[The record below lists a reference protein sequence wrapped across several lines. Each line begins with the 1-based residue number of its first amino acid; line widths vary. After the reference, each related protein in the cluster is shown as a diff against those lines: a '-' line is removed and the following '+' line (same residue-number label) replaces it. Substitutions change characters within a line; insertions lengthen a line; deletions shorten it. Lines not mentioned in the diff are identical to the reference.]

1 MAVCSSSYVNRP
13 GYSKCGIGIRRFGRV
28 SSPSRTSIPTVGT
41 LQRYAD
47 RRVLVT
53 GAGSGISQATVFR
66 IPEEGGTVVAADV
79 SEAGLADT
87 KTKASE
93 S

>member
-1 MAVCSSSYVNRP
+1 M
-13 GYSKCGIGIRRFGRV
+13 
-28 SSPSRTSIPTVGT
+28 PTVRT

-53 GAGSGISQATVFR
+53 GAGSGIGQATVFR